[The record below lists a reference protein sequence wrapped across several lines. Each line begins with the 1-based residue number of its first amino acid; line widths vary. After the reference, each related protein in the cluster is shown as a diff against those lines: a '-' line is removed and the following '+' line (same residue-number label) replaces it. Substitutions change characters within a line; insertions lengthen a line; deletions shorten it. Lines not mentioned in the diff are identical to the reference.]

1 MTECSSFAM
10 IHRRKRHTTRGNHPK
25 PIVILDY
32 QAPPERQLGQL
43 PLSAQKPTAFDRF
56 DGPLSY
62 FQPMARNFIALMAFV
77 LAWECIPLSPA
88 IAGLAASEVVVVVN
102 GDSLDSRT
110 IANHYVKLRS
120 IPDVNVIVLG
130 DIPSSETT
138 TVDEFREKILKP
150 ILTQINQR
158 GLANHVQCIAYS
170 SDFPTAINIDKDL
183 AKLKEKLTFLTP
195 IGSLTGLTY
204 TYELTAAGNPSYA
217 MPEINFY
224 SRQSMKRYFNYPGS
238 AESEQEWVSIQKL
251 SAQRR
256 HNEAYK
262 KLLELIKKMPNQ
274 YPIRYMAAAE
284 ACLALEPEASVKLLE
299 SAIQAGWSSGGY
311 LKSDDRFKKLRDRD
325 DFQLL
330 EILLDN
336 DSGIWQ
342 PTIGFN
348 NRALWAPNGVRMIGP
363 DRPEQPGS
371 RYLLSVMLA
380 VTRGGG
386 TTVKQ
391 AIDSL
396 TRASQADFTHP
407 EGTFYYSNTTDVRSE
422 TRKPF
427 RDEAIEEL
435 KRLGFGAET
444 IKTPL
449 PMRMRSILGF
459 QFGVSRFSW
468 MAAASQM
475 VPGAIADNLTSF
487 GGVMTT
493 PNSQTTFSELIRA
506 GAAGSCGTVTEPFAL
521 AFKFPSPFLYVHYA
535 QGASLAEAFYQ
546 SVNGPYQ
553 LLIVGDPL
561 CQPFSSA
568 PNHPIDTS
576 LRQLQINQTLSIQP
590 SLAGVKYG
598 DWLAMPLPASQR
610 KSALATS
617 RLALQIDGSSPQ
629 GGVVQPQVNVALTNI
644 APGYHEVQ
652 VLQIADDPLNQ
663 RTMATI
669 PVWIGTAD
677 SIQLSIDS
685 PGTSASVVSSESQQ
699 VQPKQFSI
707 KAGPINVSIKAPQG
721 STEMTVHHRWE
732 VVASADSKATSPASL
747 TIDPAKLGLGPVR
760 LQAKAKTANE
770 LQIASQ
776 PVWIEVTP

>member
-1 MTECSSFAM
+1 MIEYLSFTTCY
-10 IHRRKRHTTRGNHPK
+10 RRKK
-25 PIVILDY
+25 PSSWD
-32 QAPPERQLGQL
+32 GQIGPRNCPHRL
-43 PLSAQKPTAFDRF
+43 ARYLVSAIAGVVAWACFPLT
-56 DGPLSY
+56 L
-62 FQPMARNFIALMAFV
+62 
-77 LAWECIPLSPA
+77 A
-88 IAGLAASEVVVVVN
+88 IAGLTASEVVVVVN

-130 DIPSSETT
+130 DVPSSETI

-150 ILTQINQR
+150 LLNQINQR
-158 GLANHVQCIAYS
+158 GLASHVQCIAYS
-170 SDFPTAINIDKDL
+170 ADFPTAIQIDKDL
-183 AKLKEKLTFLTP
+183 AKLKEKLEILTP
-195 IGSLTGLTY
+195 IGSITSLTY

-224 SRQSMKRYFNYPGS
+224 SRQSMKRYFTYPGS
-238 AESEQEWVSIQKL
+238 AESEEQWISIQKL
-251 SAQRR
+251 SSRRR

-262 KLLELIKKMPNQ
+262 QLLELIKKMPNQ
-274 YPIRYMAAAE
+274 YPLRYLAAAE
-284 ACLALEPEASVKLLE
+284 ACLALEPEASVQLLE

-336 DSGIWQ
+336 DSGKWQ

-348 NRALWAPNGVRMIGP
+348 NRAQWAPNGVRMLGP
-363 DRPEQPGS
+363 ARPDHPGS

-391 AIDSL
+391 AIDAL
-396 TRASQADFTHP
+396 TRAAQADFTHP
-407 EGTFYYSNTTDVRSE
+407 DGTFYYSDTTDVRSE

-427 RDEAIEEL
+427 RDEAIAEL
-435 KRLGFGAET
+435 KRLGFKAEI

-449 PMRMRSILGF
+449 PMRTKSILGI
-459 QFGVSRFSW
+459 QFGTPKFSW
-468 MAAASQM
+468 LPTASQM

-576 LRQLQINQTLSIQP
+576 LRQLQPGETLSIAP

-598 DWLAMPLPASQR
+598 DWLAMPKPASQR
-610 KSALATS
+610 KTALATS
-617 RLALQIDGSSPQ
+617 RLVLQLDGSSPQ
-629 GGVVQPQVNVALTNI
+629 GGAVQPKVNLALKDVP
-644 APGYHEVQ
+644 PGYHEVQ

-663 RTMATI
+663 RSMTTI
-669 PVWIGTAD
+669 PVWIGPAN
-677 SIQLSIDS
+677 SIQLSVDTT
-685 PGTSASVVSSESQQ
+685 GTSSSSESATPTQD
-699 VQPKQFSI
+699 QPKRFSI
-707 KAGPINVSIKAPQG
+707 KSGPISVSIKASEG
-721 STEMTVHHRWE
+721 STELTLLHRAETVAQADPTAKNSASFT
-732 VVASADSKATSPASL
+732 VAPE
-747 TIDPAKLGLGPVR
+747 KLGLGPVR
-760 LQAKAKTANE
+760 LQARAKTADGVT
-770 LQIASQ
+770 ITSQ